1 MLKMLSN
8 SIYFISNNVKG
19 IQSFEKRIKIAEYL
33 KKAITSSTF
42 IFLQEAHS
50 TILDEKTAQ

>member
-1 MLKMLSN
+1 MLSN
-8 SIYFISNNVKG
+8 GIYFISNNVKG

-42 IFLQEAHS
+42 IFLQEPHS
-50 TILDEKTAQ
+50 TILDEKTEQ

>member
-1 MLKMLSN
+1 MLSN
-8 SIYFISNNVKG
+8 SIYFISNNVKR

-42 IFLQEAHS
+42 IFLQEPHS
-50 TILDEKTAQ
+50 TILDEKTEQ